1 MIWGNLKYFLGLEV
15 TGSTKG
21 ISLSQ
26 RHYAL
31 QFLSD
36 VRYLGCKTR
45 KTPMDPKVWWMIKKL
60 LYLTII
66 RSDLSF
72 AINHLSFLQN
82 WGFPTCKQFIECFN
96 TSRPQWDKV
105 FFFSSFSLVE
115 LKAFADS
122 NWGACSDTR
131 KSISGLCAF
140 IRDSLV
146 S

>member
-1 MIWGNLKYFLGLEV
+1 MWKISRAFLIIILSLMIWGNLKYFLGLEV
-15 TGSTKG
+15 TRSTKG

-31 QFLSD
+31 QFLFD

-82 WGFPTCKQFIECFN
+82 WGFPTYKQFIECFN

-105 FFFSSFSLVE
+105 FFFPLSHWL
-115 LKAFADS
+115 
-122 NWGACSDTR
+122 N
-131 KSISGLCAF
+131 
-140 IRDSLV
+140 
-146 S
+146 